1 MSKIGR
7 QRHLRQWVVKVFDL
21 LVKPDEPPA
30 RKAASFASGVLIGCL
45 PLYGLHLLL
54 SAMVARLFRLSLV
67 RIYLGA
73 HINNPLSA
81 AALLYVE
88 LGIGSLILGKPWPT
102 ALPSSLASIHLAA
115 LGMALAV
122 GSVAVGLAL
131 AALTAVATLRLAR
144 AWERSPGDVREVE
157 AAARHFLESGI
168 SRWAFARGKLRLFSL
183 YALLAEYHGLVDA
196 ASVLDLGCGTGLV
209 LARLRERR
217 QVQGRSAGDR
227 PGPQEQCYLGLDA
240 SPRSIAVARESLGR
254 WGRFEVADIE
264 EAPFPA
270 ADVIVLADV
279 LHYLPEPA
287 QDAVLERAAQSL
299 RSGGAILLR
308 EADAG
313 GGWRFKVTRA
323 SERLRAL
330 LRGNFSN
337 SFSYRS
343 QEAWV
348 SRLVALGL
356 EISCRPAGQGTPFAN
371 FLLTARRLANP
382 AG

>member
-88 LGIGSLILGKPWPT
+88 IGIGGLILGKPWPT

-144 AWERSPGDVREVE
+144 AWESEAGQLVGDLLLEAPAGLPPGVGLARPEPLLLGLHGRGERDLARCLRHGVETPVSPPGYMPR
-157 AAARHFLESGI
+157 A
-168 SRWAFARGKLRLFSL
+168 
-183 YALLAEYHGLVDA
+183 GLV
-196 ASVLDLGCGTGLV
+196 ASGP
-209 LARLRERR
+209 AS
-217 QVQGRSAGDR
+217 QVF
-227 PGPQEQCYLGLDA
+227 A
-240 SPRSIAVARESLGR
+240 SR
-254 WGRFEVADIE
+254 
-264 EAPFPA
+264 
-270 ADVIVLADV
+270 
-279 LHYLPEPA
+279 
-287 QDAVLERAAQSL
+287 
-299 RSGGAILLR
+299 
-308 EADAG
+308 
-313 GGWRFKVTRA
+313 
-323 SERLRAL
+323 
-330 LRGNFSN
+330 
-337 SFSYRS
+337 
-343 QEAWV
+343 
-348 SRLVALGL
+348 
-356 EISCRPAGQGTPFAN
+356 
-371 FLLTARRLANP
+371 
-382 AG
+382 

>member
-1 MSKIGR
+1 M
-7 QRHLRQWVVKVFDL
+7 RQWVVKVFDL

-30 RKAASFASGVLIGCL
+30 RKAASFASGVFIGCL
-45 PLYGLHLLL
+45 PLYGLHLVL

-102 ALPSSLASIHLAA
+102 TIPASLGSIDLAA
-115 LGMALAV
+115 LGATLAV
-122 GSVAVGLAL
+122 GSVAVGFTLAT
-131 AALTAVATLRLAR
+131 LTAVMTLRLAR
-144 AWERSPGDVREVE
+144 AWERSPEDIREVE
-157 AAARHFLESGI
+157 EAARHFLQSGI
-168 SRWAFARGKLRLFSL
+168 SRWAFARGKLRHDPL
-183 YALLAEYHGLVDA
+183 YALLATSDGLVDA

-209 LARLRERR
+209 LARLHERR
-217 QVQGRSAGDR
+217 QVQGRSAEDKQG
-227 PGPQEQCYLGLDA
+227 PGEQCYLGLDA

-254 WGRFEVADIE
+254 WGRFQVANIV
-264 EAPFPA
+264 EAPFPE

-323 SERLRAL
+323 SEHLHAL
-330 LRGNFSN
+330 LRGNLSN

-348 SRLVALGL
+348 SKLVALGL
-356 EISCRPAGQGTPFAN
+356 EISCQPAGQGTPFAN
-371 FLLTARRLANP
+371 FLLTARRP
-382 AG
+382 ADPAL